1 MKIYIL
7 SFVVA
12 FITALM
18 ATPAAKKMAYK
29 IGAIDVPKDERRVH
43 KRPIP
48 SIGGLAIYL
57 GTILSILL
65 FLKITHQ
72 TLGIIFGSTLI
83 VILGIFDDKYALSSK
98 VKLLGQIIAAVVLI
112 YSGVRVEWLTNP
124 LKDEMIYLGIFSIP
138 ITLFWV
144 VGITNAM
151 NLIDGL
157 DGLAAGIAAISA
169 GSLFIVSLLN
179 GRYATAIITI
189 AITGAALG
197 FLPYNFNPAKIFM
210 GDTGAMFLGFIL
222 SAVSIQGAVKS
233 AAAIAIAVPILAL
246 GVPVF
251 DTIFAIIRRIMNKK
265 PIMEADKGHLHHR
278 LLALGLTQKQAVFVM
293 YGVSIFLG
301 LSAILISYT
310 SGIKGFVILI
320 ISVFVILW
328 GADKMGLYGHKA
340 KNMNANG

>member
-1 MKIYIL
+1 MGIYIL

-12 FITALM
+12 FVVALM
-18 ATPAAKKMAYK
+18 ATPAAKKLAYK
-29 IGAIDVPKDERRVH
+29 IGAIDIPKDKRRVH
-43 KRPIP
+43 KKPVP
-48 SIGGLAIYL
+48 LIGGLAIYL

-65 FLKITHQ
+65 FLPKSETN
-72 TLGIIFGSTLI
+72 LGIIVGSTII
-83 VILGIFDDKYALSSK
+83 VVLGIFDDKYELKAR
-98 VKLLGQIIAAVVLI
+98 VKLLGQLLASFVVVL
-112 YSGVRVEWLTNP
+112 SGVRIDWLTNP
-124 LKDEMIYLGIFSIP
+124 FGDGMINIGVFAIP
-138 ITLFWV
+138 LSVFWI

-157 DGLAAGIAAISA
+157 DGLAAGIASISS
-169 GSLFIVSLLN
+169 GSLFVVSLLN
-179 GRYATAIITI
+179 GRYATALITV
-189 AITGAALG
+189 AVTGAALG

-251 DTIFAIIRRIMNKK
+251 DTAFAIIRRIANKK

-293 YGVSIFLG
+293 YGVSLFLG
-301 LSAILISYT
+301 LSAILISFT
-310 SGIKGFVILI
+310 NGAKGYIILI
-320 ISVFVILW
+320 IAILAILW

-340 KNMNANG
+340 KNMNV

>member
-1 MKIYIL
+1 MGIYIL

-12 FITALM
+12 FVIALM
-18 ATPAAKKMAYK
+18 ATPAAKKLAYK
-29 IGAIDVPKDERRVH
+29 IGAIDIPKDKRRVH
-43 KRPIP
+43 KKPVP
-48 SIGGLAIYL
+48 LIGGLAIYL

-65 FLKITHQ
+65 FLPKSETN
-72 TLGIIFGSTLI
+72 LGIIAGSTII
-83 VILGIFDDKYALSSK
+83 VVLGIFDDKYELKAK
-98 VKLLGQIIAAVVLI
+98 VKLLGQLVASLVVVL
-112 YSGVRVEWLTNP
+112 SGVRIDWLTNP
-124 LKDEMIYLGIFSIP
+124 FGDGMINIGVFAIPLSIFWI
-138 ITLFWV
+138 

-157 DGLAAGIAAISA
+157 DGLAAGIASISS
-169 GSLFIVSLLN
+169 GSLFVVSLLN
-179 GRYATAIITI
+179 GRYATALIT
-189 AITGAALG
+189 AAVTGAALG

-251 DTIFAIIRRIMNKK
+251 DTAFAIIRRIANKK

-293 YGVSIFLG
+293 YGVSLFLG
-301 LSAILISYT
+301 LSAILISFT
-310 SGIKGFVILI
+310 NGAKGYIILI
-320 ISVFVILW
+320 IAILAILW

-340 KNMNANG
+340 KNMNV

>member
-1 MKIYIL
+1 MGIYIL

-12 FITALM
+12 FVVALI
-18 ATPAAKKMAYK
+18 ATPAAKKLAYK
-29 IGAIDVPKDERRVH
+29 IGAIDIPKDKRRVH
-43 KRPIP
+43 KKPVP
-48 SIGGLAIYL
+48 LIGGLAIYL

-65 FLKITHQ
+65 FLPKSETN
-72 TLGIIFGSTLI
+72 LGIIAGSTII
-83 VILGIFDDKYALSSK
+83 VVLGIFDDKYELKAK
-98 VKLLGQIIAAVVLI
+98 VKLLGQLLASFVVVL
-112 YSGVRVEWLTNP
+112 SGVRIDWLTNP
-124 LKDEMIYLGIFSIP
+124 FGDGMINIGVFAIPLSIFWI
-138 ITLFWV
+138 

-157 DGLAAGIAAISA
+157 DGLAAGIASISS
-169 GSLFIVSLLN
+169 GSLFVVSLLN
-179 GRYATAIITI
+179 GRYETAVIT
-189 AITGAALG
+189 AAVTGAALG

-222 SAVSIQGAVKS
+222 SAVSIEGAVKS

-251 DTIFAIIRRIMNKK
+251 DTTFAIIRRIANKK

-293 YGVSIFLG
+293 YGVSLFLG
-301 LSAILISYT
+301 LSAILISFT
-310 SGIKGFVILI
+310 NGTKGYIILI
-320 ISVFVILW
+320 IAILAVLW

-340 KNMNANG
+340 KNMNV

>member
-1 MKIYIL
+1 MGIYIL

-12 FITALM
+12 FVVALM
-18 ATPAAKKMAYK
+18 ATPAAKKLAYK
-29 IGAIDVPKDERRVH
+29 IGAIDIPKDKRRVH
-43 KRPIP
+43 KKPVP
-48 SIGGLAIYL
+48 LIGGLAIYL

-65 FLKITHQ
+65 FLPKSETN
-72 TLGIIFGSTLI
+72 LGIIAGSTII
-83 VILGIFDDKYALSSK
+83 VVLGIFDDKYELKAK
-98 VKLLGQIIAAVVLI
+98 VKLLGQLLASFVVVL
-112 YSGVRVEWLTNP
+112 SGVRIDWLTNP
-124 LKDEMIYLGIFSIP
+124 FGDGMINIGVFAIPLSIFWI
-138 ITLFWV
+138 

-157 DGLAAGIAAISA
+157 DGLAAGIASISS
-169 GSLFIVSLLN
+169 GSLFVVSLLN
-179 GRYATAIITI
+179 GRYATALIT
-189 AITGAALG
+189 AAVTGAALG

-251 DTIFAIIRRIMNKK
+251 DTTFAIIRRIANKK

-293 YGVSIFLG
+293 YGVSLFLG
-301 LSAILISYT
+301 LSAILISFT
-310 SGIKGFVILI
+310 NGAKGYIILI
-320 ISVFVILW
+320 IAILAVLW

-340 KNMNANG
+340 KNMNV

>member
-1 MKIYIL
+1 MGIYIL

-12 FITALM
+12 FVVALI
-18 ATPAAKKMAYK
+18 ATPAAKKLAYK
-29 IGAIDVPKDERRVH
+29 IGAIDIPKDKRRVH
-43 KRPIP
+43 KKPVP
-48 SIGGLAIYL
+48 LIGGLAIYL

-65 FLKITHQ
+65 FLPKSETN
-72 TLGIIFGSTLI
+72 LGIIAGSTII
-83 VILGIFDDKYALSSK
+83 VVLGIFDDKFELKAK
-98 VKLLGQIIAAVVLI
+98 VKLLGQLLASFVVVL
-112 YSGVRVEWLTNP
+112 SGVRIDWLTNP
-124 LKDEMIYLGIFSIP
+124 FGDGMINIGVFAIPLSIFWI
-138 ITLFWV
+138 

-157 DGLAAGIAAISA
+157 DGLAAGIASISS
-169 GSLFIVSLLN
+169 GSLFVVSLLN
-179 GRYATAIITI
+179 GRYATALIT
-189 AITGAALG
+189 AAVTGAALG

-222 SAVSIQGAVKS
+222 SAVSIEGAVKS

-251 DTIFAIIRRIMNKK
+251 DTTFAIIRRIANKK

-293 YGVSIFLG
+293 YGVSLFLG
-301 LSAILISYT
+301 LSAILISFT
-310 SGIKGFVILI
+310 NGAKGYIILI
-320 ISVFVILW
+320 IAILAVLW

-340 KNMNANG
+340 KNMNV

>member
-1 MKIYIL
+1 MGIYIL

-12 FITALM
+12 FVVALM
-18 ATPAAKKMAYK
+18 ATPAAKKLAYK
-29 IGAIDVPKDERRVH
+29 IGAIDIPKDKRRVH
-43 KRPIP
+43 KKPVP
-48 SIGGLAIYL
+48 LIGGLAIYL

-65 FLKITHQ
+65 FLPKSQ
-72 TLGIIFGSTLI
+72 TNLGIIAGSTII
-83 VILGIFDDKYALSSK
+83 VVLGIFDDKYELKAK
-98 VKLLGQIIAAVVLI
+98 VKLLGQLLASFVVVL
-112 YSGVRVEWLTNP
+112 SGVRIDWLTNP
-124 LKDEMIYLGIFSIP
+124 FGDGMINIGVFAIPLSIFWI
-138 ITLFWV
+138 

-157 DGLAAGIAAISA
+157 DGLAAGIASISS
-169 GSLFIVSLLN
+169 GSLFVVSLLN
-179 GRYATAIITI
+179 GRYATALIT
-189 AITGAALG
+189 AAVTGAALG

-251 DTIFAIIRRIMNKK
+251 DTAFAIIRRIANKK

-293 YGVSIFLG
+293 YGVSLFLG
-301 LSAILISYT
+301 LSAILISFT
-310 SGIKGFVILI
+310 NGAKGYIILI
-320 ISVFVILW
+320 IAILAVLW

-340 KNMNANG
+340 KNMNV

>member
-1 MKIYIL
+1 MGIYIL

-12 FITALM
+12 FVVALM
-18 ATPAAKKMAYK
+18 ATPAAKKLAYK
-29 IGAIDVPKDERRVH
+29 IGAIDIPKDKRRVH
-43 KRPIP
+43 KKPVP
-48 SIGGLAIYL
+48 LIGGLAIYL

-65 FLKITHQ
+65 FLPKSETN
-72 TLGIIFGSTLI
+72 LGIIAGSTII
-83 VILGIFDDKYALSSK
+83 VVLGIFDDKYELKAK
-98 VKLLGQIIAAVVLI
+98 VKLLGQLVASLVVVL
-112 YSGVRVEWLTNP
+112 SGVRIDWLTNP
-124 LKDEMIYLGIFSIP
+124 FGDGMINIGVFAIPLSIFWI
-138 ITLFWV
+138 

-157 DGLAAGIAAISA
+157 DGLAAGIASISS
-169 GSLFIVSLLN
+169 GSLFVVSLLN
-179 GRYATAIITI
+179 GRYATALIT
-189 AITGAALG
+189 AAVTGAALG

-251 DTIFAIIRRIMNKK
+251 DTAFAIIRRIANKK

-293 YGVSIFLG
+293 YGVSLFLG
-301 LSAILISYT
+301 LSAILISFT
-310 SGIKGFVILI
+310 NGAKGYIILI
-320 ISVFVILW
+320 IAILAILW

-340 KNMNANG
+340 KNMNV

>member
-1 MKIYIL
+1 MGIYIL

-12 FITALM
+12 FVVALM
-18 ATPAAKKMAYK
+18 ATPAAKKLAYK
-29 IGAIDVPKDERRVH
+29 IGAIDIPKDKRRVH
-43 KRPIP
+43 KKPVP
-48 SIGGLAIYL
+48 LIGGLAIYL

-65 FLKITHQ
+65 FLPKSETN
-72 TLGIIFGSTLI
+72 LGIIAGSTII
-83 VILGIFDDKYALSSK
+83 VVLGIFDDKFELKAK
-98 VKLLGQIIAAVVLI
+98 VKLLGQLLASFVVVL
-112 YSGVRVEWLTNP
+112 SGVRIDWLTNP
-124 LKDEMIYLGIFSIP
+124 FGDGMINIGVFAIPLSIFWI
-138 ITLFWV
+138 

-157 DGLAAGIAAISA
+157 DGLAAGIASISS
-169 GSLFIVSLLN
+169 GSLFVVSLLN
-179 GRYATAIITI
+179 GRYATALIT
-189 AITGAALG
+189 AAVTGAALG

-222 SAVSIQGAVKS
+222 SAVSIEGAVKS

-251 DTIFAIIRRIMNKK
+251 DTTFAIIRRIANKK

-293 YGVSIFLG
+293 YGVSLFLG
-301 LSAILISYT
+301 LSAILISFT
-310 SGIKGFVILI
+310 NGAKGYIILI
-320 ISVFVILW
+320 IAILAVLW

-340 KNMNANG
+340 KNMNV